1 MEFPNERRSMNIKN
15 IANNLKRI
23 RNVKGF
29 KQEELATKAGLSRVA
44 YSSIESAKSEP
55 RVSNL
60 QRLAD
65 ALGVS
70 IEELIKPI
78 PHVSSLRF
86 RSKKML
92 NTKENC
98 KREQIVM
105 DIAYWLNDFNYLE
118 NELSHKRIFKLK
130 DCQGNTPEEMAKSA
144 RKKLNLKEDEAIND
158 ICGLLENAGIKIKLI
173 VCELNNFFGLSAFDK
188 EGNPAVVVNVSDEV
202 SVERQIFTAA
212 HELGHILLHKNS
224 YIPTE
229 VKEPQQQ
236 EEEADQFA
244 SYFLMPRDAFQKS
257 WDENKGLHWVDNVLH
272 IKRIYKISYRSVL
285 KRLIEQG
292 VSDQIYM
299 KFYQLYKIKFGKDLK
314 NNREPFPLEKIDFI
328 EDRLSKLVR
337 ESYEKELISFNRAA
351 EILKIDNESM
361 RERVNS
367 WEWKV
372 LNDIV

>member
-1 MEFPNERRSMNIKN
+1 MNIKN

-60 QRLAD
+60 QSLAD

-118 NELSHKRIFKLK
+118 NELSHKHVFKLK
-130 DCQGNTPEEMAKSA
+130 DCHGNTPEEMAKSA

-158 ICGLLENAGIKIKLI
+158 IGGLLENAGIKIKLI
-173 VCELNNFFGLSAFDK
+173 ACELNNFFGLSAFDK

-236 EEEADQFA
+236 EDEADQFA

-299 KFYQLYKIKFGKDLK
+299 KFYQFYKIKFGKDLK

-337 ESYEKELISFNRAA
+337 ESYEKELISFNKAA

-367 WEWKV
+367 WEWKA
-372 LNDIV
+372 LNDII